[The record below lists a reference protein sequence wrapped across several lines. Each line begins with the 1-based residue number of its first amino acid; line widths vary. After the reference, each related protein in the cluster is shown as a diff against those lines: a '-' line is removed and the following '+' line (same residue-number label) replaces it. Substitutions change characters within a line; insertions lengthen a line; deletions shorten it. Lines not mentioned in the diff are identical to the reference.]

1 MKNHNTLQKLS
12 VAEKT
17 YQYHSLEE
25 LEKTGVGDIQ
35 HLPFSIKI
43 LLEQAL
49 RKLDGFKV
57 KELDIENLSN
67 WEKTSTETA
76 EIPFFPSRIVL
87 QDFTGVPSLVDLA
100 SLRSSMLKLGAD
112 PSLINPQIPVDLII
126 DHSVQVD
133 FSGTADSIEKNMALE
148 FERNQERY
156 KFIKWGEKAFKNF
169 RVYPPGAGII
179 HQINL
184 EHLATCVIE
193 KDGICYSDTL
203 VGTDSH
209 TTMINGI
216 GVLGW
221 GVGGIEA
228 ESAMLGQ
235 PIYIKI
241 PEVIGFKISGSLQA
255 GVTSTDLVLKITE
268 ILRNKGVVEKFI
280 EFFGSGISNLSLADR
295 ATISNM
301 SPEFGSTMSYFPID
315 EITLQYLERT
325 GRSSEVIQRVSA
337 YCKAQGIFRTDATTN
352 PTFSDTLELD
362 LSTVEPSVA
371 GPKRPQDR
379 IALKNLPEEWNE
391 ILSRPTSERGYQLKD
406 TEKTKQ
412 SPIADTAS
420 SLQQGSVVVAAI
432 TSCTNTSNPSVMI
445 AAGIVAKKAYEL
457 GLKKKEWVKTSLAPG
472 SRVVTD
478 YLKASGLQN
487 YLNKIGFYTVGYG
500 CTTCIGNSGPLDE
513 KISQA
518 IAKENLVVTS
528 VLSGN
533 RNFEGRIHGEIK
545 ANFLASPP
553 LVVAYAIAGR
563 IDIDFEKEPL
573 GKNTE
578 GKNIFLKD
586 IWYSKAEITEL
597 ESVITPQM
605 YRSRY
610 GSSQNVSEDWSSLKA
625 KENQVFEWNENS
637 TYIQNPPFF
646 ENLPKETPEIQPIE
660 KARALLLLGNSVTTD
675 HISPAGAF
683 KEDTPAGKYLV
694 QKNISPE
701 NFNSYG
707 SRRGN
712 DRVMTRGT
720 FANIRI
726 KNQLAPETE
735 GGFTTYFPTEEVM
748 SVFEAAEKYKKDGT
762 PLIVI
767 AGTEYGTGSSRDWA
781 AKGALLLG
789 VKAVIASSFERI
801 HRSNL
806 IGMGVLPLQFLEQKV
821 ASDYGI
827 NGKEIFS
834 LAELN
839 DELQPKQQ
847 LTLMADDKSIPVL
860 CRLDTPV
867 ELEYYR
873 NQGILHTVLRNFIKP
888 K

>member
-1 MKNHNTLQKLS
+1 MKNTYNCLQEIS
-12 VAEKT
+12 IADKT
-17 YQYHSLEE
+17 SRYYSLEE
-25 LEKTGVGDIQ
+25 LEKTGMGSIQ
-35 HLPFSIKI
+35 QLPFCIKI

-49 RKLDGFKV
+49 RKLDNFKV
-57 KELDIENLSN
+57 TEQDIENLAN
-67 WEKTSTETA
+67 WEKTSTQTA

-100 SLRSSMLKLGAD
+100 SLRSSMQKLGAD
-112 PSLINPQIPVDLII
+112 PSLINPQIPVDLIV

-133 FSGTADSIEKNMALE
+133 FSGTEDSMKKNMALE

-156 KFIKWGEKAFKNF
+156 QFIKWGEKAFKNF

-184 EHLATCVIE
+184 EHLAQCVFE
-193 KDGICYSDTL
+193 KDGICYPDTL

-209 TTMINGI
+209 TTMINGM

-241 PEVIGFKISGSLQA
+241 PEVIGFKISGCLQA
-255 GVTSTDLVLKITE
+255 GITSTDLVLKITE

-301 SPEFGSTMSYFPID
+301 SPEFGATMSYFPID
-315 EITLQYLERT
+315 ETTLQYLERT

-337 YCKAQGIFRTDATTN
+337 YCKAQGIFRTDATAD
-352 PTFSDTLELD
+352 PVFSDTLELD
-362 LSTVEPSVA
+362 LSTVETSVA

-379 IALKNLPEEWNE
+379 ITLKNLPEEWNE
-391 ILSRPTSERGYQLKD
+391 ILSRPTSERGYQLTD
-406 TEKTKQ
+406 IEKTKK
-412 SPIADTAS
+412 SPIADSSS
-420 SLQQGSVVVAAI
+420 SLQQGSVVMAAI

-445 AAGIVAKKAYEL
+445 AAGVVAKKAYEL
-457 GLKKKEWVKTSLAPG
+457 GLQKKEWVKTSLAPG
-472 SRVVTD
+472 SRIVTD
-478 YLKASGLQN
+478 YLKASGLQD
-487 YLNKIGFYTVGYG
+487 YLNKMGFYTVGYG

-513 KISQA
+513 KISQS
-518 IAKENLVVTS
+518 IHKQNLVVTS

-553 LVVAYAIAGR
+553 LVVAYAIAGK
-563 IDIDFEKEPL
+563 INIDFETEPL
-573 GKNTE
+573 GKTIE
-578 GKNIFLKD
+578 GKDIFLRD
-586 IWYSKAEITEL
+586 IWPSKAEIAEL
-597 ESVITPQM
+597 ETVITPQM

-610 GSSQNVSEDWSSLKA
+610 AHSQSVSEKWEDLQSR
-625 KENQVFEWNENS
+625 ENQVFEWNENS

-646 ENLPKETPEIQPIE
+646 ENLSKEIPAIQPIE
-660 KARALLLLGNSVTTD
+660 KARVLLLLGDSVTTD

-712 DRVMTRGT
+712 DRIMTRGT

-726 KNQLAPETE
+726 KNQLAPNTE
-735 GGFTTYFPTEEVM
+735 GGFTTYFSTGEVM
-748 SVFEAAEKYKKDGT
+748 S
-762 PLIVI
+762 
-767 AGTEYGTGSSRDWA
+767 
-781 AKGALLLG
+781 
-789 VKAVIASSFERI
+789 
-801 HRSNL
+801 
-806 IGMGVLPLQFLEQKV
+806 
-821 ASDYGI
+821 
-827 NGKEIFS
+827 IFS
-834 LAELN
+834 SNGPEFPI
-839 DELQPKQQ
+839 QVVHPY
-847 LTLMADDKSIPVL
+847 P
-860 CRLDTPV
+860 
-867 ELEYYR
+867 
-873 NQGILHTVLRNFIKP
+873 TV
-888 K
+888 